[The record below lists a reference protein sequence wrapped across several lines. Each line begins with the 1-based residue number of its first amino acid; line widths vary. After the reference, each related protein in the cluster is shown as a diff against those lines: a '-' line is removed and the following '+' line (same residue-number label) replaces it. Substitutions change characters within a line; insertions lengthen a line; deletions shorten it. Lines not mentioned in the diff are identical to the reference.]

1 MYPSKTLWR
10 LLPFFQGRRPGG
22 GGDRGGEVWNL
33 EKNKSSY
40 FFLFIVR
47 SKTTA
52 AIPAV
57 SDCAAGA
64 GGGGTKGRRRHIIN
78 KTTVIDHVWKYLC
91 VFKCW
96 LAAAAWLEKFCFQK
110 SLHRW
115 MKNTV
120 FVAAPLPVR
129 TQPKHSIC
137 EVFALCQLNRWVW
150 VWKLQ
155 SSRGFRGSVVFFLKT
170 FPNIF
175 PIWMPQCN
183 YSSDFK
189 LKLGREFNTI
199 ALYGQQNLSTEK

>member
-1 MYPSKTLWR
+1 M
-10 LLPFFQGRRPGG
+10 
-22 GGDRGGEVWNL
+22 
-33 EKNKSSY
+33 
-40 FFLFIVR
+40 R

-64 GGGGTKGRRRHIIN
+64 GGGGTRGRRCIIN

-91 VFKCW
+91 VFKSW

-110 SLHRW
+110 SLNRW
-115 MKNTV
+115 MTNTV
-120 FVAAPLPVR
+120 LVAAPLSVR
-129 TQPKHSIC
+129 TQSQHSIC
-137 EVFALCQLNRWVW
+137 GVFALCQLNRWVW
-150 VWKLQ
+150 VWTLQ
-155 SSRGFRGSVVFFLKT
+155 SSRGFHGSVVFFLKT

-189 LKLGREFNTI
+189 LQLARDRNTI
-199 ALYGQQNLSTEK
+199 ALYGQQNKHEMKLHQLWLTLPAIPFCNSRPY